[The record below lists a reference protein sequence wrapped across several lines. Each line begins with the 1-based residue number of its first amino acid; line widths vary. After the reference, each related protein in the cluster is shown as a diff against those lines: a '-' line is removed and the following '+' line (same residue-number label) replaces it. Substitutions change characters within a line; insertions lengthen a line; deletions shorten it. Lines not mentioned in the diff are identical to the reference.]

1 MSQLVEYL
9 KMALS
14 NIRSNKGRSFLTML
28 GIIIGISSV
37 ITIMGVGNGFE
48 DEMNEQL
55 SDFAGGQIYI
65 YMTNEGTENMEY
77 LNADDMEA
85 VEALGGVSGTSPDY
99 MDTGTALTP
108 KGTFD
113 VSMRGGGS
121 AQLEVSGVEIVSGRY
136 YNDSDIATGNHV
148 CVIRKKDALKAFG
161 TEDILGMNLQVT
173 QNNMTLDLTIIGISA
188 SKNEDSMVSYD
199 YAGDSISLE
208 LPYTAFEAFGWETTD
223 SIYGFYTTTNGTV
236 ESGVV
241 AQNAIQ
247 LLNRRHYSQ
256 GEDYYQMQ
264 DYNDQVSQVN
274 DMLGMITGFISFV
287 AGISLLVG
295 GIGVMNIM
303 LVSVTERTREI
314 GIRKALGAK
323 TSSITMQFLAES
335 AIISCI
341 GGIIGIVI
349 GIGLAHAICSVPT
362 LDFPPGIHVST
373 VLMAT
378 LFSSG
383 IGIFFGLYPARKAAK
398 LSPIEALRRD

>member
-1 MSQLVEYL
+1 MSQLAEYL

-48 DEMNEQL
+48 AEMNQQL
-55 SDFAGGQIYI
+55 ADFAGGQIYI
-65 YMTNEGTENMEY
+65 YMNDEGIKNDEY
-77 LNADDMEA
+77 LDSSDMEA
-85 VEALGGVSGTSPDY
+85 VEEVDGVSGTSPDY
-99 MDTGTALTP
+99 MDSGTVLTP

-113 VSMRGGGS
+113 VAIRGGGS
-121 AQLEVSGVEIVSGRY
+121 AQQEVSGIKIVSGRY
-136 YNDSDIATGNHV
+136 YNESDITTGNHV

-161 TEDILGMNLQVT
+161 TDDILGMSLQISL
-173 QNNMTLDLTIIGISA
+173 NNMSVDLRIIGIFEN
-188 SKNEDSMVSYD
+188 KNEDSMVGYD

-208 LPYTAFEAFGWETTD
+208 IPYTAFEAFGWETTE
-223 SIYGFYTTTNGTV
+223 SIYGFYVTTNGTV
-236 ESGVV
+236 ESGTV
-241 AQNAIQ
+241 AENTLS
-247 LLNRRHYSQ
+247 LLNKRHYSQ
-256 GEDYYQMQ
+256 GEEYYQMQ
-264 DYNDQVSQVN
+264 DYNDQVGQIN
-274 DMLGMITGFISFV
+274 QMLGMITGFISFV

-349 GIGLAHAICSVPT
+349 GIGLAHVICAVPT
-362 LDFPPGIHVST
+362 LGFPPGIHLST
-373 VLMAT
+373 ILLAT

>member
-65 YMTNEGTENMEY
+65 YMSDEGTENMEY

-85 VEALGGVSGTSPDY
+85 VEALEGVSGTSPDY

-161 TEDILGMNLQVT
+161 TDDILGMNLQVT

-188 SKNEDSMVSYD
+188 SKNEDSMVSFD

-236 ESGVV
+236 DSGVV

-303 LVSVTERTREI
+303 LVSVTE
-314 GIRKALGAK
+314 
-323 TSSITMQFLAES
+323 QFLAES

>member
-1 MSQLVEYL
+1 MGQMIEYI

-55 SDFAGGQIYI
+55 SSFAGGQIYI
-65 YMTNEGTENMEY
+65 YMNDDGQKNEEY
-77 LNADDMEA
+77 MNADDMEA
-85 VEALGGVSGTSPDY
+85 IEALEGVSGTSPDY
-99 MDTGTALTP
+99 MDTGSTLAP

-113 VSMRGGGS
+113 VSIRGGGT
-121 AQLEVSGVEIVSGRY
+121 AQEEVSGIKIVSGRY
-136 YNDSDIATGNHV
+136 YNKGDIATGNRV
-148 CVIRKKDALKAFG
+148 CVIRRKDAMKAFG
-161 TEDILGMNLQVT
+161 TDDILGMNLGVSLY
-173 QNNMTLDLTIIGISA
+173 NNTVDVTIIGISE
-188 SKNEDSMVSYD
+188 SKNEDNMVTYD

-208 LPYTAFEAFGWETTD
+208 MPYTAFEAFGWETTD
-223 SIYGFYTTTNGTV
+223 NIYGFYATTDGTV

-241 AQNAIQ
+241 AQNALE

-256 GEDYYQMQ
+256 GEEYYQMQ
-264 DYNDQVSQVN
+264 DYNDQVGQIN

-341 GGIIGIVI
+341 GGLIGIMI
-349 GIGLAHAICSVPT
+349 GIGLAHVICSVPT
-362 LDFPPGIHVST
+362 LGFPPGIHVST
-373 VLMAT
+373 VLFAT

-383 IGIFFGLYPARKAAK
+383 IGIFFGLYPARKAAR

>member
-1 MSQLVEYL
+1 MGQILEYI

-14 NIRSNKGRSFLTML
+14 NIRANKGRSFLTML

-55 SDFAGGQIYI
+55 AAFAGGQIYI
-65 YMTNEGTENMEY
+65 YTSDDGQKNDEY
-77 LNADDMEA
+77 LNAEDMEA
-85 VEALGGVSGTSPDY
+85 IEALEGVSGTSPDY
-99 MDTGTALTP
+99 MDTGTTLAP

-113 VSMRGGGS
+113 VTLRGGGT
-121 AQLEVSGVEIVSGRY
+121 AQEEISGINIVSGRY
-136 YNDSDIATGNHV
+136 YNKGDISTGSHV
-148 CVIRKKDALKAFG
+148 CVIRRKDALKAFG
-161 TEDILGMNLQVT
+161 TEDILGMNLEVSLF
-173 QNNMTLDLTIIGISA
+173 NNTVDMTIIGISE
-188 SKNEDSMVSYD
+188 SKNEDNMVSYD

-208 LPYTAFEAFGWETTD
+208 MPYTAFEAFGWETSE
-223 SIYGFYTTTNGTV
+223 SIYSFYVTTNGTV

-241 AQNAIQ
+241 AQNALQ

-264 DYNDQVSQVN
+264 DYNDQMGQVN
-274 DMLGMITGFISFV
+274 SMLGMITGFISFV

-314 GIRKALGAK
+314 GIRKSLGAK
-323 TSSITMQFLAES
+323 TSSITLQFLAES

-341 GGIIGIVI
+341 GGLIGIAI
-349 GIGLAHAICSVPT
+349 GIGLAHVICSVPA
-362 LDFPPGIHVST
+362 LGFPPGIHVST
-373 VLMAT
+373 ILFAT

-398 LSPIEALRRD
+398 LSPIEALRRN

>member
-1 MSQLVEYL
+1 MGQMIEYI

-48 DEMNEQL
+48 EEMNEQL
-55 SDFAGGQIYI
+55 ASFAGGQIYI
-65 YMTNEGTENMEY
+65 YTSDEGQRNDEY
-77 LNADDMEA
+77 MNAEDMEA
-85 VEALGGVSGTSPDY
+85 IEALEGVSGTSPDY
-99 MDTGTALTP
+99 MDTGITLAP

-113 VSMRGGGS
+113 VSIRGGGT
-121 AQLEVSGVEIVSGRY
+121 AQEEVSGIKIIAGRY
-136 YNDSDIATGNHV
+136 YNEGDIATGNHV

-161 TEDILGMNLQVT
+161 TDDILGMSLEVSLY
-173 QNNMTLDLTIIGISA
+173 NNTVDLTIIGIFEN
-188 SKNEDSMVSYD
+188 KNEDSMVSYD

-208 LPYTAFEAFGWETTD
+208 MPYTAFEAFGWETTED
-223 SIYGFYTTTNGTV
+223 IYSFYVTTDGTV
-236 ESGVV
+236 ESAIV
-241 AQNAIQ
+241 AQSAIQ
-247 LLNRRHYSQ
+247 LMNRRHYSQ

-264 DYNDQVSQVN
+264 DYNDQVGQVN
-274 DMLGMITGFISFV
+274 SMLGMITGFISFV

-335 AIISCI
+335 AIITCI
-341 GGIIGIVI
+341 GGLIGIGI
-349 GIGLAHAICSVPT
+349 GIGLARAICSVPT

-373 VLMAT
+373 ILFAT

-383 IGIFFGLYPARKAAK
+383 IGIFLGLYPVRKAAK
-398 LSPIEALRRD
+398 LSPIEALRRE

>member
-1 MSQLVEYL
+1 MGQIVEYI

-37 ITIMGVGNGFE
+37 IAIMGVGNGFE
-48 DEMNEQL
+48 EEMNEQL
-55 SDFAGGQIYI
+55 ASFAGGQLYI
-65 YMTNEGTENMEY
+65 YTDDEGRKVEEY
-77 LNADDMEA
+77 LDADDMEA
-85 VEALGGVSGTSPDY
+85 IEALDGVSGTSPDY
-99 MDTGTALTP
+99 METGTTLAP

-113 VSMRGGGS
+113 VNIRGGGT
-121 AQLEVSGVEIVSGRY
+121 AQEEVSGIKIVSGRY
-136 YNDSDIATGNHV
+136 YNESDIATGNHV

-161 TEDILGMNLQVT
+161 TDDILGMDLEVSLY
-173 QNNMTLDLTIIGISA
+173 NNAVDMTIIGISE
-188 SKNEDSMVSYD
+188 SKNEDNMVSYD

-208 LPYTAFEAFGWETTD
+208 IPYTAFEAFGWETTKD
-223 SIYGFYTTTNGTV
+223 IYSFYVTTNGTV
-236 ESGVV
+236 DSGIV
-241 AQNAIQ
+241 AQNALQ

-256 GEDYYQMQ
+256 GEEYYQMQ
-264 DYNDQVSQVN
+264 DYNDQVGQVN
-274 DMLGMITGFISFV
+274 QMLGMITGFISFV

-323 TSSITMQFLAES
+323 TSSITLQFLAES

-341 GGIIGIVI
+341 GGFI
-349 GIGLAHAICSVPT
+349 GIGIGYVLAYAICSVPA
-362 LDFPPGIHVST
+362 LDFPPGIHIST
-373 VLMAT
+373 ILFAT

-383 IGIFFGLYPARKAAK
+383 IGIFFGLYPARKAAR